1 MKINVLLLFLSSTI
15 MVLGQQQFPEMSPRA
30 KVEQKV
36 GFKTITVDY
45 SRPSIRD
52 RVIFGGLVPYGE
64 KWRTGAN
71 DDTKITF
78 SGSVLIKGDT
88 ISSGT
93 YSIFTMPNKKN
104 WNFYLYDKS
113 IDDWGGVPDNDPK
126 SPPRAKWDE
135 SKLKLL
141 TSVPSYKLS
150 QKIETMMFSFQDITG
165 NGANLVL
172 EWENTG
178 IKVPI
183 TFFTNERIENT
194 INNKLAGVTAWDYYS
209 FANYYV
215 SEGIKL
221 EKALEYTNKSIKQV
235 YTSDGKLAD
244 NMNTQSLWFILR
256 LKTNVLK
263 KMGRKKEALKMVKG
277 EMRDELKKIE
287 AENPVNINFF
297 RVETN
302 NLISDLE
309 RFK

>member
-1 MKINVLLLFLSSTI
+1 M
-15 MVLGQQQFPEMSPRA
+15 
-30 KVEQKV
+30 
-36 GFKTITVDY
+36 
-45 SRPSIRD
+45 
-52 RVIFGGLVPYGE
+52 
-64 KWRTGAN
+64 
-71 DDTKITF
+71 
-78 SGSVLIKGDT
+78 
-88 ISSGT
+88 
-93 YSIFTMPNKKN
+93 
-104 WNFYLYDKS
+104 
-113 IDDWGGVPDNDPK
+113 
-126 SPPRAKWDE
+126 
-135 SKLKLL
+135 
-141 TSVPSYKLS
+141 PSYKLS

-221 EKALEYTNKSIKQV
+221 EKALEFTNKSIKQV

-244 NMNTQSLWFILR
+244 NMNTESLWFILR

>member
-1 MKINVLLLFLSSTI
+1 
-15 MVLGQQQFPEMSPRA
+15 
-30 KVEQKV
+30 
-36 GFKTITVDY
+36 
-45 SRPSIRD
+45 
-52 RVIFGGLVPYGE
+52 
-64 KWRTGAN
+64 
-71 DDTKITF
+71 
-78 SGSVLIKGDT
+78 
-88 ISSGT
+88 
-93 YSIFTMPNKKN
+93 
-104 WNFYLYDKS
+104 
-113 IDDWGGVPDNDPK
+113 
-126 SPPRAKWDE
+126 
-135 SKLKLL
+135 
-141 TSVPSYKLS
+141 
-150 QKIETMMFSFQDITG
+150 MFSFQDITG

-221 EKALEYTNKSIKQV
+221 EKALEFTNKSIKQV

-244 NMNTQSLWFILR
+244 NMNTESLWFILR